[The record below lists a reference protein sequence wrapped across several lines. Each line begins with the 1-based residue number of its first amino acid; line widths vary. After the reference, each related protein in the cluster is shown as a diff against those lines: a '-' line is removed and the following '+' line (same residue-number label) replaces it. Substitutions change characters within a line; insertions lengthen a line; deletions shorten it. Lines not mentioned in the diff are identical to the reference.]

1 MLALKCLAAIH
12 GFRHNEEGAT
22 AIEYGLIAALVVI
35 GMIAGLN
42 GFAGAFIALYEH
54 VVATIEPVLG

>member
-1 MLALKCLAAIH
+1 MLTLKCLAALH
-12 GFRHNEEGAT
+12 GFGRNEEGAT

-42 GFAGAFIALYEH
+42 GFAGAFIALYEF
-54 VVATIEPVLG
+54 VVNTIEPVL